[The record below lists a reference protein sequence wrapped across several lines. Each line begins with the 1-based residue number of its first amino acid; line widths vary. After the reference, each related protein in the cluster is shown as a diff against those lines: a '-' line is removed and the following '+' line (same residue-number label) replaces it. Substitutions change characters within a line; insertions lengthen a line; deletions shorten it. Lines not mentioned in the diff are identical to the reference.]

1 MTLSQSPTISP
12 TIIGLNAKAMALL
25 QRAGNRL
32 EYFGVTQKE
41 YAEGSVWDFGIHSP
55 GGIEAGILLGEI
67 CLAGL
72 GQIGVL
78 PPQVD
83 AIPFPEVWVRSD
95 HPVSACLLS
104 QYAGWAIQPDN
115 YFAMG
120 SGPMRAAYAG
130 EKVFEELSPG
140 QRDNGSEIVGVLET
154 NQLPAE
160 SVLQWI
166 HAKVGGSA
174 KVHLLAAPTK
184 SLAGGVQI
192 VARSL
197 ETAMHKL
204 HAIHFP
210 IASVLSGYGSA
221 PLPTPAK
228 GTLDAIGR
236 TNDAILYG
244 GRVVLWVR
252 ADDELIAELGP
263 KVPSSASVMYGRPF
277 AEILK
282 EAGGD
287 FYKVDPLL
295 FSPAE
300 VVFCNLASGRTF
312 RFGKRDPSI
321 LLRSCGMTGF

>member
-1 MTLSQSPTISP
+1 MKASDSPTLL
-12 TIIGLNAKAMALL
+12 GLNAKAMELL
-25 QRAGNRL
+25 QGAVNRL
-32 EYFGVTQKE
+32 DSLGVTQKV
-41 YAEGSVWDFGIHSP
+41 YTEGSVWDFGVHCQ

-67 CLAGL
+67 CLGGL
-72 GQIGVL
+72 GKIGVL
-78 PPQVD
+78 PPQND

-95 HPVSACLLS
+95 HPVTACLLS

-120 SGPMRAAYAG
+120 SGPIRAAYAG
-130 EKVFEELSPG
+130 EKVFAELTPG
-140 QRDNGSEIVGVLET
+140 QRDTGSEWVGVLET
-154 NQLPAE
+154 NQLPEE

-166 HAKVGGSA
+166 QGKVKGLG
-174 KVHLLAAPTK
+174 KIHLLAASTK

-197 ETAMHKL
+197 ETAIHKL
-204 HAIHFP
+204 HALHFP
-210 IASVLSGYGSA
+210 LATVLSGYGSA

-228 GTLDAIGR
+228 GTLEAIGR

-252 ADDELIAELGP
+252 TEDELIAELGP
-263 KVPSSASVMYGRPF
+263 KVPSGASAMHGRPF

-295 FSPAE
+295 FSPSE
-300 VVFCNLASGRTF
+300 VVFCNLSSGRTF
-312 RFGKRDPSI
+312 RFGKRNPSI
-321 LLRSCGMTGF
+321 LLRSCGIDGF